1 MASNKKILLIE
12 DDEILLSN
20 LKEILEEE
28 DFIVESA
35 SDGEA
40 GIDKIYHYKP
50 DLIICDISI
59 PKKNGYQVLKEISEK
74 SKVKDIPF
82 IYLTAKT
89 QRDDLRLGM
98 QLGADDYIFKP
109 FDIDDLLNSIELRFR
124 KKTNYSIKEIS
135 ISNSNKKTYNIDDSI
150 LMKVGN
156 SKKMCLIKNLKFIKS
171 ENPYISIKFTDMKN
185 ILLRETLDDWEN
197 KLPEKYFI
205 RIHRSTIINKNY
217 ITSIQKEGKS
227 CLTIQLSN
235 ESGNF
240 TVSKRYLSKVKNR
253 LK

>member
-1 MASNKKILLIE
+1 MKMASNKKILLIE

-109 FDIDDLLNSIELRFR
+109 FDIDD
-124 KKTNYSIKEIS
+124 
-135 ISNSNKKTYNIDDSI
+135 SI

-185 ILLRETLDDWEN
+185 ILLRETLDEWEN

-217 ITSIQKEGKS
+217 ITSIQKEGKY

-235 ESGNF
+235 ESGIF